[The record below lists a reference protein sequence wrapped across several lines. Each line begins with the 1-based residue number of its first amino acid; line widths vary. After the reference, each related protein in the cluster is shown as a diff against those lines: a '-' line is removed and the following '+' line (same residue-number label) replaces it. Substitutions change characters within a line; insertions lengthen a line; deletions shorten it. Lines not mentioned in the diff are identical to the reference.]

1 MPSTPYIGMMF
12 VGKGN
17 GDDFWFNID
26 RGRQNQVFSGHIGF
40 RRNCQVDYN
49 AEKDILNIQILN
61 CPQLD
66 GDIRILF
73 QVKNYTFKKNDV
85 SRPKIR
91 EVKLISF
98 TEFSNL

>member
-1 MPSTPYIGMMF
+1 MKYRNVIQFHEKKKLPSTPYIGMMF

-73 QVKNYTFKKNDV
+73 QVKTYT
-85 SRPKIR
+85 
-91 EVKLISF
+91 
-98 TEFSNL
+98 

>member
-1 MPSTPYIGMMF
+1 MMF

-49 AEKDILNIQILN
+49 AEKDILTIQILN

-73 QVKNYTFKKNDV
+73 QVKIIV
-85 SRPKIR
+85 
-91 EVKLISF
+91 VLISHSSKF
-98 TEFSNL
+98 FPN

>member
-1 MPSTPYIGMMF
+1 MMF

-73 QVKNYTFKKNDV
+73 QVLILKLYINLHSV

-91 EVKLISF
+91 EVKLINF
-98 TEFSNL
+98 ITEFSNL